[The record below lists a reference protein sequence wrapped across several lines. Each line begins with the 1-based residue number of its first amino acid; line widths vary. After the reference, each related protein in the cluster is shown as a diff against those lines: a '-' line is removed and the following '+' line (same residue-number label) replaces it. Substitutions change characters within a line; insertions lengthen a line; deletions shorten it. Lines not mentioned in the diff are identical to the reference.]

1 MRAYFADIPVMIG
14 VAKCES
20 GFRQYNDD
28 GNPLY
33 GGTGGMV
40 GVFQEAAAI
49 HEDVAKAMGL
59 DINTLSGNVTYA
71 RYLYQTDGLAP
82 WLASSGC
89 WSPIK
94 STLSLGSSG
103 AQVVALQEML
113 NGSGYVI
120 AQSGPGSPGQESTN
134 FGPQTLAAV
143 RRFQCAE
150 GIVCK
155 GNEKTTG
162 YGSVGEKTRLA
173 LLKVG
178 GSVAYVAPK

>member
-1 MRAYFADIPVMIG
+1 
-14 VAKCES
+14 
-20 GFRQYNDD
+20 
-28 GNPLY
+28 
-33 GGTGGMV
+33 
-40 GVFQEAAAI
+40 
-49 HEDVAKAMGL
+49 MGL

-89 WSPIK
+89 WSPIQ

-113 NGSGYVI
+113 NRSGYVI
-120 AQSGPGSPGQESTN
+120 AQSGPGSPGQESSE
-134 FGPQTLAAV
+134 FWAADPAAV
-143 RRFQCAE
+143 QPLSVRRRDSVQ
-150 GIVCK
+150 
-155 GNEKTTG
+155 GNEKSTG